1 MKVSVHFLSF
11 LKATFKSGQGTSIH
25 CSVLGIVII
34 TEILLHYVFGVGLMK
49 YLSPT
54 PHYLCTDLLKNV
66 SYFSYFSDSIL

>member
-25 CSVLGIVII
+25 YSVLGSVII
-34 TEILLHYVFGVGLMK
+34 TEILLHYVFAVGLMK